1 MKAGGGGGK
10 GAFATAARFR
20 GDGDA
25 SPFDSDRFFLVGDEG
40 SGDGGVDDLGD
51 GGFALAAASSFRAH
65 AGSVADG
72 STLAL

>member
-1 MKAGGGGGK
+1 MAGGGGGK
-10 GAFATAARFR
+10 GAFATATRFR
-20 GDGDA
+20 GEGD

-65 AGSVADG
+65 AGSVAAG

>member
-25 SPFDSDRFFLVGDEG
+25 SPFDSDRFFRVGELG
-40 SGDGGVDDLGD
+40 KGDGGV
-51 GGFALAAASSFRAH
+51 S
-65 AGSVADG
+65 
-72 STLAL
+72 

>member
-1 MKAGGGGGK
+1 M
-10 GAFATAARFR
+10 ATAARFR
-20 GDGDA
+20 GDGEA

-65 AGSVADG
+65 AGSVEAG